1 MTTVPHEIRPGVTV
15 LYGTRFHGRHPH
27 VNAVELEGSSRV
39 IIDPGLCHEEYLR
52 PRLQDYDLVINT
64 HSHPDHT
71 SLNHLFSCPRACHS
85 LEKPYLEDPATLRDA
100 QGFPSQVLCDDW
112 DRLVARLWETKPF
125 TVERTFEDGDV
136 LELGSLRFRAV
147 HTPGHSIGH
156 LGLFEEKWGIL
167 IAGDYD
173 LNPIAATC
181 MSLLA
186 DLDDWHASF
195 QRMID
200 LSPRVLVTG
209 HMEVVDAEDVVER
222 MIERRNQL
230 AGVEEQLR
238 LYLKE
243 PRHFAEIS
251 EFAKSSFSTPMSARR
266 KIGLWFFDVALSFC
280 VERLIRRGEVRM
292 LGEQLVAT

>member
-1 MTTVPHEIRPGVTV
+1 MITKPLEIHPGVKV
-15 LYGTRFHGRHPH
+15 LYGGRSHGRHPH

-147 HTPGHSIGH
+147 HTPGHAIGH
-156 LGLFEEKWGIL
+156 LGRFEEKWGIL

-200 LSPRVLVTG
+200 LGPRVLVTG
-209 HMEVVDAEDVVER
+209 HMEVVQEDVVPR
-222 MIERRNQL
+222 MIERRDQL
-230 AGVEEQLR
+230 EQVEQQLR
-238 LYLKE
+238 LFLKE
-243 PRHFAEIS
+243 PKRFEEIS
-251 EFAKSSFSTPMSARR
+251 EFAMSAFRTPISPRR
-266 KIGLWFFDVALSFC
+266 QIGRWFFDVALAFC
-280 VERLIRRGEVRM
+280 IERLVRRGEVRM
-292 LGEQLVAT
+292 LGAQLVAS